1 MGGIMTD
8 PAASAVN
15 PWYAINKFFTRKL
28 TILQVIAN
36 LAGAAIVT
44 SYFMFF
50 DTNLKIERI
59 TNDLLVIGVMF
70 VGLVFI
76 ATFFLHH
83 WQADLIQFI
92 NLKSRDQAVELIP
105 YKKVQQKI
113 LNLPYVSSLISLF
126 NWFLAASIMTIY
138 YSLRAVE
145 GSLALWLPSGM
156 RTFIGIIIAGIVTC
170 AIVFFTIEISCRKF
184 LPYFFPE
191 GGLMHTP
198 GVFRLKLRL
207 RMLIIFGLA
216 SLLPIILMAVLSYNK
231 AKMMLVL
238 EPQEVIGSLLYLTAF
253 LLVVVLATAIFF
265 SRIFAASIIAPVR
278 QLEGAMAKVE
288 GGDFSAFVP
297 VDTNDELGSLAEHFN
312 QMTEGLKERYRLQRS
327 LDLAKE
333 VQQNLLP
340 RKDPVVKGLD
350 VAGQSIYCDE
360 TGGDYFDYLSSSEW
374 GPAKFGVLI
383 GDVSG
388 HGIPSALLMATARAF
403 MRQRSSRSGSM
414 AEVVSDVNRQ
424 LTRDVEET
432 GRFMTLFYLMIDL
445 ADRNMSWVRAG
456 HDPAVWYD
464 PLTDQFEELHGD
476 GMALGVDENLEFT
489 QYQKFGLKEGQIL
502 LLSTDGLWETQNP
515 AGSMFGKD
523 RIYEIIRQTSD
534 LSARQI
540 LETIV
545 LKLENF
551 RQDLEPED
559 DITLVVI
566 KISK

>member
-1 MGGIMTD
+1 MTD
-8 PAASAVN
+8 PAANGKN
-15 PWYAINKFFTRKL
+15 PWHTFHTFLTRKL
-28 TILQVIAN
+28 LILQVIAN
-36 LAGAAIVT
+36 LAGAGIVT

-50 DTNLKIERI
+50 DTNLKVQQV
-59 TNDLLVIGVMF
+59 TNDLIVIGLMF
-70 VGLVFI
+70 VGLVLI
-76 ATFFLHH
+76 ATFFLKH
-83 WQADLIQFI
+83 WQKDLMQFVD
-92 NLKSRDQAVELIP
+92 LKMHKQDVDSDLR
-105 YKKVQQKI
+105 KRVQQKI
-113 LNLPYVSSLISLF
+113 LNLPYASSLTSLF
-126 NWFLAASIMTIY
+126 NWFLAAIIMTGY
-138 YSLRAVE
+138 FSMGLSE
-145 GSLALWLPSGM
+145 GSPSLWFPGGLRIFVGV
-156 RTFIGIIIAGIVTC
+156 IVAGIVTC
-170 AIVFFTIEISCRKF
+170 AIVFFTIEIHCRKIW
-184 LPYFFPE
+184 PYFFPA
-191 GGLMHTP
+191 GGLMQTP
-198 GVFRLKLRL
+198 GVFRLKLRN

-253 LLVVVLATAIFF
+253 LLVVVLATAIYF
-265 SRIFAASIIAPVR
+265 SRIFATSIITPVS
-278 QLEGAMAKVE
+278 QLENAMARVE
-288 GGDFSAFVP
+288 GGDFAAYVP
-297 VDTNDELGSLAEHFN
+297 VNNNDELGALAEHFN

-340 RKDPVVKGLD
+340 RKDPVVEGLD

-424 LTRDVEET
+424 LTRDVEDT

-445 ADRNMSWVRAG
+445 AARNMSWVRAG
-456 HDPAVWYD
+456 HDPAAWYD
-464 PLTDQFEELHGD
+464 PATDQFEELHGD
-476 GMALGVDENLEFT
+476 GMALGVDENFQFK
-489 QYQKFGLKEGQIL
+489 QYQKSGLKEGQII

-515 AGSMFGKD
+515 AGNMFGKN
-523 RIYEIIRQTSD
+523 RIYEIIRQKSAA
-534 LSARQI
+534 SARGI
-540 LETIV
+540 LDAIV
-545 LKLENF
+545 LELERF
-551 RQDLEPED
+551 RQNLEPED

-566 KISK
+566 KVAD

>member
-83 WQADLIQFI
+83 WQTDLIQFI
-92 NLKSRDQAVELIP
+92 NLKSRDQTAELILH
-105 YKKVQQKI
+105 KKVQQKI

-383 GDVSG
+383 GDVSE

-445 ADRNMSWVRAG
+445 ADRNISWVRAG

-464 PLTDQFEELHGD
+464 PLTDQIEELHGD

-489 QYQKFGLKEGQIL
+489 QYQKSGLKEGQIL

>member
-83 WQADLIQFI
+83 WQTDLIQFI

-464 PLTDQFEELHGD
+464 PLTDQIEELHGD

>member
-1 MGGIMTD
+1 
-8 PAASAVN
+8 
-15 PWYAINKFFTRKL
+15 
-28 TILQVIAN
+28 
-36 LAGAAIVT
+36 
-44 SYFMFF
+44 
-50 DTNLKIERI
+50 
-59 TNDLLVIGVMF
+59 
-70 VGLVFI
+70 
-76 ATFFLHH
+76 
-83 WQADLIQFI
+83 
-92 NLKSRDQAVELIP
+92 
-105 YKKVQQKI
+105 
-113 LNLPYVSSLISLF
+113 
-126 NWFLAASIMTIY
+126 
-138 YSLRAVE
+138 
-145 GSLALWLPSGM
+145 
-156 RTFIGIIIAGIVTC
+156 
-170 AIVFFTIEISCRKF
+170 
-184 LPYFFPE
+184 
-191 GGLMHTP
+191 MHTP

-238 EPQEVIGSLLYLTAF
+238 EPREVIGSLLYLTAF

-265 SRIFAASIIAPVR
+265 SRIFAASIIAPVS
-278 QLEGAMAKVE
+278 QLERAMAKVE

-297 VDTNDELGSLAEHFN
+297 VDTNDELGTLAEHFN

-414 AEVVSDVNRQ
+414 AEVVTDVNRQ

-445 ADRNMSWVRAG
+445 ADRSMSWVRAG

-464 PLTDQFEELHGD
+464 PLTDQIEELHGD
-476 GMALGVDENLEFT
+476 GMALGVDENIEFT
-489 QYQKFGLKEGQIL
+489 QYQKSGLKEGQIL

-523 RIYEIIRQTSD
+523 RIYEIIRQKSD

-551 RQDLEPED
+551 RQNLEPED

-566 KISK
+566 KVAE

>member
-1 MGGIMTD
+1 MTD
-8 PAASAVN
+8 FEASVKN
-15 PWYAINKFFTRKL
+15 PWHKMNTFLRRRL
-28 TILQVIAN
+28 TILQIIAN
-36 LAGAAIVT
+36 LAGAGIVT

-50 DTNLKIERI
+50 DTNLNVQRV
-59 TNDLLVIGVMF
+59 TNDLIVIGIMF
-70 VGLVFI
+70 VGLVII
-76 ATFFLHH
+76 ATVFLNRWHK
-83 WQADLIQFI
+83 DLTHFV
-92 NLKSRDQAVELIP
+92 NLKIHKQDVDSDLR
-105 YKKVQQKI
+105 KRVQRKI
-113 LNLPYVSSLISLF
+113 LNLPYVSSMTSLF
-126 NWFLAASIMTIY
+126 NWFLAANIMSIY
-138 YSLRAVE
+138 FSLVSDE
-145 GSLALWLPSGM
+145 NFLTEFLNNGS
-156 RTFIGIIIAGIVTC
+156 RTFIGVSIAGIVTC
-170 AIVFFTIEISCRKF
+170 AIVFFTVEIHCRKI
-184 LPYFFPE
+184 LPYFFPA
-191 GGLMHTP
+191 GGLMKTP
-198 GVFRLKLRL
+198 GAFRLKLRI

-231 AKMMLVL
+231 AKLMLVL
-238 EPQEVIGSLLYLTAF
+238 EPGEVIGSLLYLTAF
-253 LLVVVLATAIFF
+253 LLIVVLATAIFF
-265 SRIFAASIIAPVR
+265 SRIFATSIIAPVS
-278 QLEGAMAKVE
+278 QLERAMARVE
-288 GGDFSAFVP
+288 SGDFSAFVA
-297 VDTNDELGSLAEHFN
+297 VDTNDELGALAEHFN

-340 RKDPVVKGLD
+340 REDPVVEGLD

-374 GPAKFGVLI
+374 GPDKFGVLI

-432 GRFMTLFYLMIDL
+432 GRFMTLFYLMIDM
-445 ADRNMSWVRAG
+445 AARNMSWVRAG

-464 PLTDQFEELHGD
+464 PVTEQFEELHGE
-476 GMALGVDENLEFT
+476 GMALGVDENLQFV
-489 QYQKFGLKEGQIL
+489 QYQKSGLKAGQIL

-523 RIYEIIRQTSD
+523 RIYEIIRQKSD
-534 LSARQI
+534 ASAREI
-540 LETIV
+540 LDSIV
-545 LKLENF
+545 LTLESF
-551 RQDLEPED
+551 RQNQEPED

>member
-1 MGGIMTD
+1 MTD
-8 PAASAVN
+8 PAANGKN
-15 PWYAINKFFTRKL
+15 PWHTFYTFLRRKL
-28 TILQVIAN
+28 VILQVIAN
-36 LAGAAIVT
+36 LAGAGIVT

-50 DTNLKIERI
+50 DTNLKVQQV
-59 TNDLLVIGVMF
+59 TNDLIVIGLMF
-70 VGLVFI
+70 VGLVLI
-76 ATFFLHH
+76 ATFFLKH
-83 WQADLIQFI
+83 WQKDLMQFVD
-92 NLKSRDQAVELIP
+92 LKMHKQDVDSDLLKR
-105 YKKVQQKI
+105 VQKKI
-113 LNLPYVSSLISLF
+113 LNLPYASSLTSLF
-126 NWFLAASIMTIY
+126 NWFLAAIIMTGY
-138 YSLRAVE
+138 FSTDLSE
-145 GSLALWLPSGM
+145 GSPSLWVPGGL
-156 RTFIGIIIAGIVTC
+156 RTFVGVIVAGIVTC
-170 AIVFFTIEISCRKF
+170 AIVFFTVEISCRKIW
-184 LPYFFPE
+184 PYFFPD
-191 GGLMHTP
+191 GGLIQTP
-198 GVFRLKLRL
+198 GVFRLKLRI

-216 SLLPIILMAVLSYNK
+216 SLLPIIFMAVLSYNK

-265 SRIFAASIIAPVR
+265 SRIFATSIIAPVS
-278 QLEGAMAKVE
+278 QLERAMAKVE

-297 VDTNDELGSLAEHFN
+297 VDTNDELGALAEHFN

-340 RKDPVVKGLD
+340 REDPVVKGLD
-350 VAGQSIYCDE
+350 IAGQSIYCDE

-374 GPAKFGVLI
+374 GPSKFGVLI

-432 GRFMTLFYLMIDL
+432 GRFMTLFYLMLDL
-445 ADRNMSWVRAG
+445 DDRNMSWVRAG

-464 PLTDQFEELHGD
+464 PATDKFEELHGD
-476 GMALGVDENLEFT
+476 GIALGVDENLQFV
-489 QYQKFGLKEGQIL
+489 QYQKSGLKEGQVL

-515 AGSMFGKD
+515 AGNMFGKD
-523 RIYEIIRQTSD
+523 RIYKIIRQKSD
-534 LSARQI
+534 ASAREI
-540 LETIV
+540 LDTIV
-545 LKLENF
+545 LKLESF
-551 RQDLEPED
+551 RQHIEPED

-566 KISK
+566 KVAE